1 MAQKGGGAAEPF
13 CPPRKGEPRGFR
25 GVGGTLPPG
34 FPFGK
39 RERELNLWA
48 GGEDARGRSGAQ
60 INENLDAYLYL
71 CDEIFL

>member
-1 MAQKGGGAAEPF
+1 MAQKGGSSGAVL
-13 CPPRKGEPRGFR
+13 PPRGEPRGFR
-25 GVGGTLPPG
+25 GVGGTLPPR

-71 CDEIFL
+71 CDGIFL